1 MEEAARSVR
10 SSLSGGCSC
19 RVAVDGVLCVAAASG
34 RLWYGCVASCAPAA
48 TTAALRV
55 VAVLVAAVVPLACA
69 VAACAIAPILTR
81 RCRCCLC
88 RAACT

>member
-10 SSLSGGCSC
+10 TSLSGGCSC

-34 RLWYGCVASCAPAA
+34 RLWYGCVASFAPA
-48 TTAALRV
+48 TNAALRV
-55 VAVLVAAVVPLACA
+55 AAVLVAAVVPLACA
-69 VAACAIAPILTR
+69 VSACAIAPILTR